1 MAAPMMLAG
10 FAVSAAMGM
19 AGGVVDAVSGRKDA
33 AQGANKLREQ
43 ADEFEKMF
51 LEQMLDRVFSAGG
64 DEGMMA
70 EAGPG
75 AEVYRSM
82 LSSEYAGL
90 IARGGG
96 IGLSDQVYAQLLK
109 LQEG

>member
-1 MAAPMMLAG
+1 MTAPMMLAG
-10 FAVSAAMGM
+10 FAVSAAMG
-19 AGGVVDAVSGRKDA
+19 AVGKVADAVSERKDA
-33 AQGANKLREQ
+33 AQGADRLREQ
-43 ADEFEKMF
+43 ADDFEKMF
-51 LEQMLDRVFSAGG
+51 LEQMLERVFSAGG
-64 DEGMMA
+64 EEGIMA